1 MYFKEDTEKSIFFFE
16 KKQQNYLQF
25 KNYLYLCSRNQKRD
39 VAQLASA
46 PRSGR
51 GGRKFESS
59 HPDYKNEDISND
71 ISSFSIHTDKIC
83 TFILSFL

>member
-1 MYFKEDTEKSIFFFE
+1 MD
-16 KKQQNYLQF
+16 
-25 KNYLYLCSRNQKRD
+25 LCSRNQKRD

-71 ISSFSIHTDKIC
+71 ISSFFIHTNKIC

>member
-1 MYFKEDTEKSIFFFE
+1 MNALFFE
-16 KKQQNYLQF
+16 KKQQKCLWVQ
-25 KNYLYLCSRNQKRD
+25 KLLYLCSRNQKRD

-59 HPDYKNEDISND
+59 HPDYKDEDVSFD
-71 ISSFSIHTDKIC
+71 ISSSFIHTDKIC

>member
-1 MYFKEDTEKSIFFFE
+1 M
-16 KKQQNYLQF
+16 
-25 KNYLYLCSRNQKRD
+25 YLCSRNQKRD

-83 TFILSFL
+83 IIRKTKNSSFKNEKSKKEVDVAITVSNKDIV

>member
-1 MYFKEDTEKSIFFFE
+1 MFHEKNVEKNAFEEIEGVNALFFE
-16 KKQQNYLQF
+16 KKQQQCLWIQ
-25 KNYLYLCSRNQKRD
+25 KLLYLCSRNQKRD

-59 HPDYKNEDISND
+59 HPDYKKRKIRND
-71 ISSFSIHTDKIC
+71 FP
-83 TFILSFL
+83 FFVFMNLE

>member
-1 MYFKEDTEKSIFFFE
+1 MNALFFE
-16 KKQQNYLQF
+16 KKQQKCLWVQ
-25 KNYLYLCSRNQKRD
+25 KLLYLCSRNQKRD

-59 HPDYKNEDISND
+59 HPDYKKVNHLIFRCLAFGRFKLPGQIRD
-71 ISSFSIHTDKIC
+71 SFSIEY
-83 TFILSFL
+83 